1 MPTIDERLKKLE
13 AVTQR
18 LEAEDIS
25 LEEALALFEE
35 GVGLA
40 KGIKTD
46 LDGARLKVKQVIEQA
61 KGTFAMEDFD
71 LP

>member
-1 MPTIDERLKKLE
+1 LTTIDERLKKLE

-18 LEAEDIS
+18 LEAEDLA

-40 KGIKTD
+40 KGVKAD
-46 LDGARLKVKQVIEQA
+46 LDAAKLKVKQVIEEA
-61 KGTFAMEDFD
+61 KGTFAIEDFD
-71 LP
+71 LS

>member
-1 MPTIDERLKKLE
+1 MTTIDERLKKLE

-18 LEAEDIS
+18 LEADDVS

-35 GVGLA
+35 GVELA

-46 LDGARLKVKQVIEQA
+46 LDAAKLKVKQVIEQA
-61 KGTFAMEDFD
+61 KGTFTMEDFD